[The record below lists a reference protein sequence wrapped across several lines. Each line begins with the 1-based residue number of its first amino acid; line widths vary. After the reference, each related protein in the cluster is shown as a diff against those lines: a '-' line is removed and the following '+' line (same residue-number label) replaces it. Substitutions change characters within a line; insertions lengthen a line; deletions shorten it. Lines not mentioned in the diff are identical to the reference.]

1 MSLIPY
7 YLIFLVPFSVVIGYG
22 LGGAYTFLTP
32 IFVFGV
38 IPVLDLI
45 VGLSTENPT
54 HAQEE
59 AMKDKVPY
67 RVITVLCVPLQVGM
81 VVWGAYVVSESA
93 LSHLET
99 IGFIISIGVSSG
111 VMGINVSHE
120 LQHRVNLKAEPILAR
135 IMLWTVLYMHWAV
148 EHVAGHHMKVA
159 TPEDPATARYGETF
173 YAFWLRTVFGGMA
186 SAWKIEAA
194 RLKRKGIDVYSLRNR
209 ILYYGILELTLVV
222 ALFAVFGL
230 GSVVYFIIQSII
242 AITLLEIINY
252 VEHYGLLRALGADGR
267 YEPVTF
273 LHAWNSSN
281 WLTNR
286 FLFNLQRHSDHHYKP
301 DRRYQILRHF
311 DASPQLPTG
320 YAGMIL
326 LAAIPPLWRTVMDHR
341 VREYRT
347 ISNNEKSSR

>member
-1 MSLIPY
+1 MGMIPY
-7 YLIFLVPFSVVIGYG
+7 YLIFLVPFSVVIGYS
-22 LGGAYTFLTP
+22 LGGAYTFLTL

-38 IPVLDLI
+38 IPVLDFI

-54 HAQEE
+54 HAQAELL
-59 AMKDKVPY
+59 KDKVSY
-67 RVITVLCVPLQVGM
+67 RAITIICVPLQVVM
-81 VVWGAYVVSESA
+81 VIWGAYVVSESV

-99 IGFIISIGVSSG
+99 IGFIFSIGVSSG

-120 LQHRVNLKAEPILAR
+120 LLHRVNLKAEPILAR
-135 IMLWTVLYMHWAV
+135 IMLWTVLYMHWAI

-159 TPEDPATARYGETF
+159 TSEDPATARYGETF
-173 YAFWLRTVFGGMA
+173 YAFWLRSVFGGMA
-186 SAWKIEAA
+186 SAWNIEAA
-194 RLKRKGIDVYSLRNR
+194 RLKRKGIKVWSLKNR
-209 ILYYGILELTLVV
+209 IIYYSMLELTLVI
-222 ALFAVFGL
+222 ALFAVFGP
-230 GSVVYFIIQSII
+230 GAVGYFITQSII
-242 AITLLEIINY
+242 AFTLLEIINY
-252 VEHYGLLRALGADGR
+252 VEHYGLLRTMGSDGR
-267 YEPVTF
+267 YESVTF

-326 LAAIPPLWRTVMDHR
+326 LAAFPPLWRKVMDHR
-341 VREYRT
+341 VREYQPMV
-347 ISNNEKSSR
+347 KKDG

>member
-1 MSLIPY
+1 MVLIPY
-7 YLIFLVPFSVVIGYG
+7 CLIFLVPFSVVIGYS

-38 IPVLDLI
+38 IPVLDFI

-59 AMKDKVPY
+59 LLKDKLSY
-67 RVITVLCVPLQVGM
+67 RAITIICVPLQVVM
-81 VVWGAYVVSESA
+81 VIWGAYVVSESV
-93 LSHLET
+93 LSPLET
-99 IGFIISIGVSSG
+99 IGFIFSIGVSSG

-120 LQHRVNLKAEPILAR
+120 LQHRVNLKAEPLLAR
-135 IMLWTVLYMHWAV
+135 IMLWTVLYMHWAI

-186 SAWKIEAA
+186 SAWNIEAA
-194 RLKRKGIDVYSLRNR
+194 RLKRKGIKVFSLRNR
-209 ILYYGILELTLVV
+209 IIYYSILELTLVI
-222 ALFAVFGL
+222 ALFVVFGL
-230 GSVVYFIIQSII
+230 GTVGYFIIQSII
-242 AITLLEIINY
+242 AFTLLEIINY
-252 VEHYGLLRALGADGR
+252 VEHYGLLRAKGSDGR
-267 YEPVTF
+267 YESVNF

-326 LAAIPPLWRTVMDHR
+326 LAAIPPLWRMVMDHR
-341 VREYRT
+341 VREYQT
-347 ISNNEKSSR
+347 MVKKDE